1 MWDET
6 VMQNVTNITRING
19 KMLKLSILGVIGQLR
34 LADTDLSIGATT
46 QLFVETVTRGLSQ
59 D

>member
-6 VMQNVTNITRING
+6 VMQNVTNITMING

>member
-19 KMLKLSILGVIGQLR
+19 KMLKLSILGVIGQFR